1 MIEEKQKQSIGTREF
16 IALMA
21 MLSALD
27 ALSIDAMLPAL
38 QDIGREFA
46 VARENDTQLVVST
59 VFFGFAIGQLF
70 AGPLSDSFGRKRI
83 AYVGLAIYLVGSL
96 CAMLAVSFPM
106 LLGARILQGIGASI
120 PYVLSTAIVRD
131 QYEGRAM
138 ARIMSFIMMIFILVP
153 MIAPAMGQAVLLL
166 FDWRGIFACYLAL
179 GLLTS
184 AWFALRQP
192 ETLKE
197 ADRHP
202 FSVSRIFRTALKIC
216 TTRVTLGYILAQGF
230 VIGAF
235 IGYLSTAQQIFQV
248 QYGLGALFPAFF
260 ATLAASLGFASFL
273 NGKLVLR
280 LGMLRI
286 CKIALIV
293 MIAVSAA
300 FALVAWALDGHP
312 PLWALMLY
320 LATTFA
326 CVGMLFGNLYAAA
339 MEPLGHVAGIGAS
352 VVGSLATLM
361 SLPLATLVGQSY
373 DGSVL
378 PLITGFAILGSLAM
392 LAVLWGEA
400 GKSHKARQGALGD

>member
-1 MIEEKQKQSIGTREF
+1 MIDERQRQPIGTREF

-38 QDIGREFA
+38 QAIGREFG

-59 VFFGFAIGQLF
+59 VFLGFAIGQVL
-70 AGPLSDSFGRKRI
+70 AGPLSDSFGRKRV
-83 AYVGLAIYLVGSL
+83 AYVGLTIYLAGSL
-96 CAMLAVSFPM
+96 CAMLAFSFPM
-106 LLGARILQGIGASI
+106 LLGARVLQGIGASI

-131 QYEGRAM
+131 QYAGRMM
-138 ARIMSFIMMIFILVP
+138 ARIMSFITMIFIIVP

-179 GLLTS
+179 SALTF

-202 FSVSRIFRTALKIC
+202 FSIGRIAAVALEIC
-216 TTRVTLGYILAQGF
+216 STRATLGYIIAQGF
-230 VIGAF
+230 IIGAF
-235 IGYLSTAQQIFQV
+235 IGYLSTAQQIFQG
-248 QYGLGALFPAFF
+248 QYGLGALFPIVF
-260 ATLAASLGFASFL
+260 ATLAASLGFASFV

-286 CKIALIV
+286 CKIALSVLIV
-293 MIAVSAA
+293 VSAA
-300 FALVAWALDGHP
+300 FALIALALNGHP

-320 LATTFA
+320 LATVFA

-339 MEPLGHVAGIGAS
+339 MEPLGHVAGIGSS
-352 VVGSLATLM
+352 VVGSLATLI

-378 PLITGFAILGSLAM
+378 PLVLGFAILGSCAALAIF
-392 LAVLWGEA
+392 WGEA
-400 GKSHKARQGALGD
+400 GKTHISRSQSPGG

>member
-1 MIEEKQKQSIGTREF
+1 MREF

-27 ALSIDAMLPAL
+27 AMSIDAMLPAL
-38 QDIGREFA
+38 QEIGREFA

-70 AGPLSDSFGRKRI
+70 AGPLSDSFGRKPI
-83 AYVGLAIYLVGSL
+83 AYVGLAIYLAGSL
-96 CAMLAVSFPM
+96 CAMLAFSFPM
-106 LLGARILQGIGASI
+106 LLGARVLQGVGASI
-120 PYVLSTAIVRD
+120 PYVLSMAIVRD
-131 QYEGRAM
+131 QYAGRAM
-138 ARIMSFIMMIFILVP
+138 ARIMSFITMTFILVP
-153 MIAPAMGQAVLLL
+153 MVAPAMGQAVLLL
-166 FDWRGIFACYLAL
+166 FDWRGIFACYLGLGAL
-179 GLLTS
+179 TF

-197 ADRHP
+197 IDRHA
-202 FSVSRIFRTALKIC
+202 FSISRIFWTALKIC

-230 VIGAF
+230 IIGAF

-260 ATLAASLGFASFL
+260 ATLAASLGLASFL

-286 CKIALIV
+286 CRIALSVLI
-293 MIAVSAA
+293 IVSAA
-300 FALVAWALDGHP
+300 FAAIALALDGNP

-339 MEPLGHVAGIGAS
+339 MEPLGHVAGIAAS
-352 VVGSLATLM
+352 VVGSLATLI

-373 DGSVL
+373 DGSVV
-378 PLITGFAILGSLAM
+378 PLILGFTILGSLAA
-392 LAVLWGEA
+392 LAVWWGGKGNAPA
-400 GKSHKARQGALGD
+400 GGPNPSGS